1 MVYIGIDVG
10 GTGIKIGLVNEE
22 GQLIH
27 QGETPT
33 LVGRPYQEIIADMG
47 HCALKVLDEAKL
59 TVDDVH
65 SVGIGIPGIAD
76 AKTGNVIFCTN
87 MGWKDVPLRSELQKY
102 INKPVFIDN
111 DATVAGFAESVAGV
125 SKGTSSSVFL
135 TLGTGV
141 GGGIVINGRPWSG
154 FHGVGSEIGH
164 IPMDIGGVP
173 CTCGNEGCLERYCSA
188 TAIIR
193 MGKQILQQHP
203 ESMMMEMVGGDPEK
217 LTAKIVFDAAR
228 ELDNAAMKVFTTYVD
243 YLAKACY
250 TIIALPRS
258 RGHRAGR
265 RREQGRFLP
274 AGRGARPGAQVPAVQ
289 NAALFPHRAGPS
301 GRGRRH
307 DRRGHA
313 GQAGLIF
320 PKR

>member
-10 GTGIKIGLVNEE
+10 GTGIKIGVVDEQ

-47 HCALKVLDEAKL
+47 RCALKVLDEAKL

-141 GGGIVINGRPWSG
+141 GGGIIIDGKIQSG
-154 FHGVGSEIGH
+154 FNYKGAELGH
-164 IPMDIGGVP
+164 IGMVYQGVP
-173 CTCGNEGCLERYCSA
+173 CTCGRRGCIESYCA
-188 TAIIR
+188 VTGLIR
-193 MGKQILQQHP
+193 ITR
-203 ESMMMEMVGGDPEK
+203 ESMQLNAKSKMWELAEGSLDKVSGR
-217 LTAKIVFDAAR
+217 TAFDAMRAGD
-228 ELDNAAMKVFTTYVD
+228 EAGKAVVDQYID
-243 YLAKACY
+243 YLAYAVSGIINLFQPQAVVIGGGISKEGETLFGPMRERAYPQTFNHDPNNCSQIIKAKLGNDAG
-250 TIIALPRS
+250 II
-258 RGHRAGR
+258 G
-265 RREQGRFLP
+265 
-274 AGRGARPGAQVPAVQ
+274 
-289 NAALFPHRAGPS
+289 AALLGK
-301 GRGRRH
+301 
-307 DRRGHA
+307 
-313 GQAGLIF
+313 QY
-320 PKR
+320 K

>member
-10 GTGIKIGLVNEE
+10 GTGIKIGVVDEQ

-141 GGGIVINGRPWSG
+141 GGGIILDGKIVSG
-154 FHGVGSEIGH
+154 FQGGGGEVGHLPVVRDAVRSCNCGKADCVELAGSATGVLNCAKQLLSETDEPSAMRDIENLSAKDVCDCCAAGDALAQKCIDRAADALGTALACIGC
-164 IPMDIGGVP
+164 IVNPEAFLFGGGMAAAGDILLEPIGRVYNAKVFPPLRGTP
-173 CTCGNEGCLERYCSA
+173 ILQATLGNEAGITGAVRLV
-188 TAIIR
+188 
-193 MGKQILQQHP
+193 QIEQQ
-203 ESMMMEMVGGDPEK
+203 
-217 LTAKIVFDAAR
+217 A
-228 ELDNAAMKVFTTYVD
+228 
-243 YLAKACY
+243 
-250 TIIALPRS
+250 
-258 RGHRAGR
+258 
-265 RREQGRFLP
+265 
-274 AGRGARPGAQVPAVQ
+274 
-289 NAALFPHRAGPS
+289 
-301 GRGRRH
+301 
-307 DRRGHA
+307 
-313 GQAGLIF
+313 
-320 PKR
+320 

>member
-10 GTGIKIGLVNEE
+10 GTGIKIGVVDEQ

-111 DATVAGFAESVAGV
+111 DATVAGFAESVAG
-125 SKGTSSSVFL
+125 F
-135 TLGTGV
+135 
-141 GGGIVINGRPWSG
+141 
-154 FHGVGSEIGH
+154 
-164 IPMDIGGVP
+164 
-173 CTCGNEGCLERYCSA
+173 
-188 TAIIR
+188 
-193 MGKQILQQHP
+193 
-203 ESMMMEMVGGDPEK
+203 
-217 LTAKIVFDAAR
+217 
-228 ELDNAAMKVFTTYVD
+228 
-243 YLAKACY
+243 
-250 TIIALPRS
+250 
-258 RGHRAGR
+258 
-265 RREQGRFLP
+265 
-274 AGRGARPGAQVPAVQ
+274 
-289 NAALFPHRAGPS
+289 
-301 GRGRRH
+301 
-307 DRRGHA
+307 
-313 GQAGLIF
+313 GL
-320 PKR
+320 R

>member
-111 DATVAGFAESVAGV
+111 DATVRGAASTAWAARSATFPW
-125 SKGTSSSVFL
+125 TSAACPAPAA
-135 TLGTGV
+135 TKAA
-141 GGGIVINGRPWSG
+141 W
-154 FHGVGSEIGH
+154 
-164 IPMDIGGVP
+164 
-173 CTCGNEGCLERYCSA
+173 SA
-188 TAIIR
+188 TAAPR
-193 MGKQILQQHP
+193 P
-203 ESMMMEMVGGDPEK
+203 SSVWASRSCSSTP
-217 LTAKIVFDAAR
+217 
-228 ELDNAAMKVFTTYVD
+228 
-243 YLAKACY
+243 KA
-250 TIIALPRS
+250 
-258 RGHRAGR
+258 
-265 RREQGRFLP
+265 
-274 AGRGARPGAQVPAVQ
+274 
-289 NAALFPHRAGPS
+289 
-301 GRGRRH
+301 
-307 DRRGHA
+307 
-313 GQAGLIF
+313 
-320 PKR
+320 